1 MQPASHS
8 SRERNTMTVRE
19 VLPDIYWIGAID
31 WNRRLFDSLIP
42 LPDGTSYNA
51 YLVKGTEKTA
61 LIDTVDPTQEFEYV
75 CNLVRLGAEK
85 IDYIIV
91 NHAEQDHSGSLPM
104 VTELFPGAMV
114 VTSEK
119 CRDLVVDLL
128 DIPQERC
135 LVVKDRDIISLG
147 NKTLEFI
154 MAPWVH
160 WPETMLTYLR
170 EDKVLFPCD
179 LFGSHH
185 ATSDLFVRDI
195 ADVYR
200 SAKRYYAEIMMPFRS
215 QIRGHMKKIAE
226 LEIAIIAPSHGPL
239 YRPPDPILRLYEEWI
254 SEEVKNEVVIPYASM
269 HGSTEKMVMHLAG
282 ALIERG
288 VLVKPYDLT
297 RTDLGD
303 LAASLVDAATIV
315 IGTPTLLFGP
325 HPVVANAAFITN
337 LIRPKAKFATVIG
350 SYGWGGNTVEVLK
363 GMLNH
368 LSIEILD
375 PVYVKGAPDS
385 DSLRELEALAD
396 RIVSK
401 HREAGIMGN
410 EIRKNNV

>member
-1 MQPASHS
+1 
-8 SRERNTMTVRE
+8 MTVRE

-51 YLVKGTEKTA
+51 YLVKGSEKTA
-61 LIDTVDPTQEFEYV
+61 LIDTVDPAKEFEYV
-75 CNLVRLGAEK
+75 CNLIKLGVEK

-104 VTELFPGAMV
+104 AAELFPGATV

-119 CRDLVVDLL
+119 CKDLVVTHL
-128 DIPQERC
+128 DIPPERC
-135 LVVKDRDIISLG
+135 LVVKDRDTISLG

-160 WPETMLTYLR
+160 WPETMMTYVR
-170 EDKVLFPCD
+170 EDNVLFSCD
-179 LFGSHH
+179 LFGSHL
-185 ATSDLFVRDI
+185 ATSDLFAMDPARV
-195 ADVYR
+195 
-200 SAKRYYAEIMMPFRS
+200 SHPAKRYYAEIMMPFRL
-215 QIRGHMKKIAE
+215 QIREHMKKISE
-226 LEIAIIAPSHGPL
+226 LEIRIIAPSHGPL
-239 YRPPDPILRLYEEWI
+239 HRPPDQILQAYTGWI
-254 SEEVKNEVVIPYASM
+254 SDEVKNEVVIPYISM

-282 ALIERG
+282 ALTDRG
-288 VLVKPYDLT
+288 ISVKPFDLAH
-297 RTDLGD
+297 TDIGE

-315 IGTPTLLFGP
+315 IGTPTFLFGP

-350 SYGWGGNTVEVLK
+350 SYGWGGKTVEAVK

-368 LSIEILD
+368 LTIEVLD

-385 DSLRELEALAD
+385 ACLRDLEALAE
-396 RIVSK
+396 RIAVK
-401 HREAGIMGN
+401 HGEAGIEVN
-410 EIRKNNV
+410 